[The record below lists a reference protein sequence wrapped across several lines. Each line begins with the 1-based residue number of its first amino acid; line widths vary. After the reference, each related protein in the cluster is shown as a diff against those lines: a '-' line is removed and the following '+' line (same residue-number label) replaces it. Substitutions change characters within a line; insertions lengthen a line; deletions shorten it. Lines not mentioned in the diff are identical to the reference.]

1 MTSLI
6 RLALFAG
13 AVLAIAPV
21 ASAQCV
27 VDPNAVGTPC
37 VGGTAGGSP
46 PVVRGQRPVVQ
57 DPKPARKVAPIR
69 PIPAPQPAKPGNLIK
84 PPGLA
89 PPSALKP

>member
-6 RLALFAG
+6 RLVVFAG

-37 VGGTAGGSP
+37 VGGRTGGSP
-46 PVVRGQRPVVQ
+46 PLVRGQRPVVQ
-57 DPKPARKVAPIR
+57 DLKPVQKVAPIK
-69 PIPAPQPAKPGNLIK
+69 PIPAPQPAKPGNLS
-84 PPGLA
+84 
-89 PPSALKP
+89 PPSLSPPPALKP